1 MQIKTFDTILNELC
15 DNFDTL
21 ISPKTITRSNTN
33 IIYLLFK
40 AISKGLEVI
49 NNVCVI
55 LNNKFDPATCEV
67 EDLDSVASLV
77 GTERLQGSA
86 SGLEIII
93 TNTNTKEVTLS
104 EGFYNYIFND
114 DVTFT
119 FELVEPL
126 VIAKESFTYVLATTE
141 QIGKF
146 EVTEQESISIT
157 TDRTIPSGVEFS
169 CKDNSKL
176 LGISAETDLEFR
188 QRILEGYN
196 GQDTINELQMK
207 IKNLPY
213 CFDCRIMFNNTLNSE
228 IYDDVSIPPFSC
240 AIWYQGATRSEL
252 GEIIAKK
259 IVCPT
264 VETEDSIKIPYK
276 NDAFLQNEY
285 NFYLLPFKKTT
296 FSIEIVINVNEQFVE
311 KYVVEKAIEKV
322 LLQKY
327 STFEHLDYIKES
339 DVYNLISA
347 LNLTGTNILDVNLK
361 QNGKEV
367 GYVEIPISRFPDL
380 TEVEFVEQN

>member
-15 DNFDTL
+15 DNFDSL

-40 AISKGLEVI
+40 AVAKGFEVI

-55 LNNKFDPATCEV
+55 LSNKFDPATCEV
-67 EDLDSVASLV
+67 EDLNSVASLV
-77 GTERLQGSA
+77 GTERMNGSA
-86 SGLEIII
+86 TGLEIII
-93 TNTNTKEVTLS
+93 TNTNTEEVILS
-104 EGFYNYIFND
+104 EGFYNYAFND

-169 CKDNSKL
+169 CKENSKL

-196 GQDTINELQMK
+196 GQDTINELQMRL
-207 IKNLPY
+207 KNLPY
-213 CFDCRIMFNNTLNSE
+213 CFDCRVMFNNTLNSE
-228 IYDDVSIPPFSC
+228 IYDDITLPSFTC
-240 AIWYQGATRSEL
+240 AIWYQGAIRSEL

-259 IVCPT
+259 IMCPT
-264 VETEDSIKIPYK
+264 VETEDSVTVPYK
-276 NDAFLQNEY
+276 NSAFIQNEY
-285 NFYLLPFKKTT
+285 NFHLIPFKKTT
-296 FSIEIVINVNEQFVE
+296 FSVEIVININEQFVE
-311 KYVVEKAIEKV
+311 KYVVEKAIEKE
-322 LLQKY
+322 LFEKY
-327 STFEHLDYIKES
+327 SSFQHLDYIKES
-339 DVYNLISA
+339 DIYNLISA

-361 QNGKEV
+361 QNGKDV
-367 GYVEIPISRFPDL
+367 GYVEIPVSRFPDL
-380 TEVEFVEQN
+380 TEVIFVEQD